1 MLARWPPGDRT
12 PRPASLARQLAGA
25 PRSGRPHD
33 HPRPGGLALVGD
45 ALDPPFPDLTFGR
58 ILTGHFYG
66 HLPPSERVTFLAEA
80 QRVASELIVIDSA
93 LRPAVGPEQWQERLR
108 EAGADAYNHNLNTS
122 AENYADICSTHTFDD
137 RIQTVTAAQ
146 RAGLS
151 PCSGAIFGM
160 GESDADVVEVALAL
174 RELDPDSVPINF
186 LIPFQGTPLGGHW
199 ELTPHRCLRILALFR
214 FVFPNVEVRLAGG
227 REIHLRGLQPLALHL
242 ANSMF
247 LGDYLT
253 SEGQAGNEDRA
264 MIADAGFVIEGA
276 TEQTLPDA
284 RHELVTIRRR
294 GAGRPTRERL
304 TSAGTGQGRR
314 PHRPSC
320 RRSTG
325 NTPLPHGPHFR
336 EPDSRSRTTG
346 PHNCPV
352 KVRRPTPVHS
362 HWQRTARQWSDRSG
376 PDAVGIEVEQQR
388 HPRRPRAVREQLSE
402 AGGGTGADTRPV
414 SLQVAGQQ
422 QQPAGLVD
430 LVVERQ
436 RVGFV
441 EHPTHHPVRAAGRRS
456 ARGGVAQTGGVDIGR
471 VFSADDQ
478 HL

>member
-1 MLARWPPGDRT
+1 MTGMSPIAVGDLLGSLTAKALEGEVPSRAEMLALLASADNDILDVVAAGSRVRRT
-12 PRPASLARQLAGA
+12 FFGMRVKLNHLVNMKSGLCPEDCNYCSQRLGSEAEILKYSWISGSEAARNAQHAIAAGA
-25 PRSGRPHD
+25 KRVCLVASGRG
-33 HPRPGGLALVGD
+33 PGERDIDRVVDTVAAIKD
-45 ALDPPFPDLTFGR
+45 A
-58 ILTGHFYG
+58 
-66 HLPPSERVTFLAEA
+66 A
-80 QRVASELIVIDSA
+80 
-93 LRPAVGPEQWQERLR
+93 PAVEVCVCLGLLKAGQAERLR

-294 GAGRPTRERL
+294 GAGT
-304 TSAGTGQGRR
+304 
-314 PHRPSC
+314 
-320 RRSTG
+320 
-325 NTPLPHGPHFR
+325 
-336 EPDSRSRTTG
+336 D
-346 PHNCPV
+346 
-352 KVRRPTPVHS
+352 
-362 HWQRTARQWSDRSG
+362 
-376 PDAVGIEVEQQR
+376 
-388 HPRRPRAVREQLSE
+388 
-402 AGGGTGADTRPV
+402 
-414 SLQVAGQQ
+414 
-422 QQPAGLVD
+422 QPAN
-430 LVVERQ
+430 
-436 RVGFV
+436 
-441 EHPTHHPVRAAGRRS
+441 A
-456 ARGGVAQTGGVDIGR
+456 
-471 VFSADDQ
+471 
-478 HL
+478 